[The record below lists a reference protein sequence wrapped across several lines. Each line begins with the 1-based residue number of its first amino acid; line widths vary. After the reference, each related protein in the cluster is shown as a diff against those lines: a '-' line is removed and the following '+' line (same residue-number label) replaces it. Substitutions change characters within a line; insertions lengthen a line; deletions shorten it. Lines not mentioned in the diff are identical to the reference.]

1 VAKPDGLSLGHFVG
15 GLIMQ
20 QLLGKSGIEF
30 DARKFEYI
38 GVPAQDNFAIGLSK
52 ATGITSTE
60 QWLASKKVI
69 KLGGVGQGAPTDD
82 IPKVLI
88 ATLGLP
94 IHLVTGY
101 AGTAPIR
108 LAYNSGEVQGV
119 CNAWESFKATWRNE
133 IESGDLVIVL
143 QTAAKLHPD
152 LPKIPLAIN
161 FAKTDEARKLIQV
174 AVHSVGPT
182 ARPYVLP
189 PGTPKERVEILRRA
203 FMSTVKDQ
211 ELLAEAKQAKLDI
224 DPIDGVELERNVKEL
239 FGLEPALV
247 AKLKEILK

>member
-1 VAKPDGLSLGHFVG
+1 
-15 GLIMQ
+15 M
-20 QLLGKSGIEF
+20 
-30 DARKFEYI
+30 
-38 GVPAQDNFAIGLSK
+38 
-52 ATGITSTE
+52 
-60 QWLASKKVI
+60 
-69 KLGGVGQGAPTDD
+69 
-82 IPKVLI
+82 
-88 ATLGLP
+88 
-94 IHLVTGY
+94 
-101 AGTAPIR
+101 
-108 LAYNSGEVQGV
+108 
-119 CNAWESFKATWRNE
+119 
-133 IESGDLVIVL
+133 IVL
-143 QTAAKLHPD
+143 QATAKLHPD

-174 AVHSVGPT
+174 AVNSVGPT

-224 DPIDGVELERNVKEL
+224 DPLDGVELERNVKEL